1 MPDGRDE
8 TLPFQAIRDIA
19 LRYRVTGPEDAPN
32 IVLLNSLGTDCRI
45 WDELARPLGRRY
57 RLLRYDQRGQGL
69 SDAPPGPYSITDHTD
84 DLQHLLACLRWGPT
98 VLCGLSIGG
107 MIALDFCDRYPV
119 PIRGLVLADTAEV
132 IGPQAIWDER
142 MKRVRA
148 EGLASIAPSVM
159 QRWFGTSFRRERRDQ
174 VRGWANLL
182 ARAPLE
188 GYLGSCAALRDGDL
202 RSAPARIQVPTLCV
216 CGSEDASTTPADMR
230 GLARRIP
237 AAEYIEVE
245 GAGHMVPVER
255 PNDFADILVRFM
267 EERLGT

>member
-1 MPDGRDE
+1 M
-8 TLPFQAIRDIA
+8 PFQEIRDLA
-19 LRYRVTGPEDAPN
+19 LRYRVTGPDHAPN

-45 WDELARPLGRRY
+45 WDDLARALGGCY

-69 SDAPPGPYSITDHTD
+69 SDAPPGPYSIADHAD
-84 DLQHLLACLRWGPT
+84 DLMHLLAGLRWGPT

-107 MIALDFCDRYPV
+107 MIALKYRDRYPV
-119 PIRGLVLADTAEV
+119 PIRGLVLADTADV
-132 IGPQAIWDER
+132 IGPPAIWDER

-148 EGLASIAPSVM
+148 EGLAPMAPAVM
-159 QRWFGTSFRRERRDQ
+159 ERWFGSSFRRERRDQ

-182 ARAPLE
+182 VRAPLE

-202 RSAPARIQVPTLCV
+202 SSALARIEVPTLCV

-230 GLARRIP
+230 SLARRIP
-237 AAEYIEVE
+237 DAEYVEVE

-255 PNDFADILVRFM
+255 PQEFADILVRFM